1 MIIKQECSGVY
12 TFFANPNPKSKE
24 ERIKWL
30 DDFIEHVQKEQQSLK
45 IVIGLQP
52 KAQSRPR
59 FSKWGTYDE
68 SIS

>member
-30 DDFIEHVQKEQQSLK
+30 DDFIEHVQKERAKFENCNRTTTQS
-45 IVIGLQP
+45 
-52 KAQSRPR
+52 
-59 FSKWGTYDE
+59 TE
-68 SIS
+68 